1 MVNHLIDI
9 VYLISSVLVIIG
21 IKRLNSP
28 DTARS
33 GNLFST
39 LAIFLAVVV
48 TLLNKEIV
56 QFHTILIGAAIGG
69 TIGVIFARMVKM
81 TEMPEM
87 IAMLNGFGSIS
98 SALIG
103 ITEFYR
109 TFPNSDGFSV
119 TAIILSAIVGAS
131 TFSGSIIAF
140 AKLREVMT
148 GKAIL
153 YRFQHPLNLLMF
165 LAIVGFSIY
174 LPFQP
179 DSNSSFIMINVLAL
193 VLGITLVLPIGGADM
208 PVVIALHNSYSGVAV
223 LVTGFL
229 FNNNVLIIIG
239 SLVGSSG
246 MILTYVMCKGM
257 NRSVI
262 NVMFGAVATENK
274 SASSNGKPARR
285 SVVKEYSIEDAIT
298 VLQNCRSLIV
308 VPGYGLAAAQA
319 QHAVR
324 ELVDLLEERGVS
336 VKYAIH
342 PVAGR
347 MPGHMNVLLA
357 EANVPYPQLYDMDD
371 INDEFAKTD
380 VALVIGANDVVNPAA
395 KNTPESPIYGMP
407 ILDVESTKAVIVLK
421 RSMNPGFAG
430 IENEL
435 FERPNTMMVFGDARK
450 TVNEF
455 IKGIKE

>member
-9 VYLISSVLVIIG
+9 VYLISSILVILG

-33 GNLFST
+33 GNLLST

-56 QFHTILIGAAIGG
+56 QFQTILIGVAIGG
-69 TIGVIFARMVKM
+69 AIGVIFARMVKM

-109 TFPNSDGFSV
+109 TFPNPDGFSV
-119 TAIILSAIVGAS
+119 TAIVLSAIVGAS

-165 LAIVGFSIY
+165 LGIIGFSVY

-179 DSNSSFIMINVLAL
+179 DSNSSFIMINLLAL
-193 VLGITLVLPIGGADM
+193 ILGITLVLPIGGADM
-208 PVVIALHNSYSGVAV
+208 PVVIALHNSYSGIAV
-223 LVTGFL
+223 VVTGFL
-229 FNNNVLIIIG
+229 FNNNVLIVVG
-239 SLVGSSG
+239 SIVGSSG
-246 MILTYVMCKGM
+246 MILTYIMCKGM

-262 NVMFGAVATENK
+262 NVMFGAVATEDK
-274 SASSNGKPARR
+274 SASSNGKPGRR

-324 ELVDLLEERGVS
+324 NS
-336 VKYAIH
+336 W
-342 PVAGR
+342 
-347 MPGHMNVLLA
+347 
-357 EANVPYPQLYDMDD
+357 
-371 INDEFAKTD
+371 TC
-380 VALVIGANDVVNPAA
+380 
-395 KNTPESPIYGMP
+395 
-407 ILDVESTKAVIVLK
+407 
-421 RSMNPGFAG
+421 
-430 IENEL
+430 
-435 FERPNTMMVFGDARK
+435 
-450 TVNEF
+450 
-455 IKGIKE
+455 